1 MKPFF
6 RDLTTHVRASA
17 DEQGEEP
24 EHICS
29 LFAGAVRHRGAT
41 PRIRQATGGEG
52 ADVIL
57 ERRGGDFPEK
67 NLRCLATFGRMVV
80 SGATSGEREPSF
92 RPP

>member
-6 RDLTTHVRASA
+6 RDLTTHMRGSA

-24 EHICS
+24 GHVCS
-29 LFAGAVRHRGAT
+29 VFAGAVRHCGAT
-41 PRIRQATGGEG
+41 PRDRQATGGEG

-57 ERRGGDFPEK
+57 EMVGGDIPEK

-80 SGATSGEREPSF
+80 FRATSGEREPSF
-92 RPP
+92 PPP

>member
-6 RDLTTHVRASA
+6 RDLTNHVRGSA

-24 EHICS
+24 GHICS
-29 LFAGAVRHRGAT
+29 VF
-41 PRIRQATGGEG
+41 TGGEG

-57 ERRGGDFPEK
+57 ERIGADFPEK